1 MRKLKIFIVVSF
13 MMLSTLFLSGCA
25 LKKMPVPSVKEG
37 RFNFSFTYEING
49 EEETYSG
56 VYVCKYDGAYAS
68 AFGLGTGVDWIGYVE
83 NVGEEPEIA
92 IHTNDDGVIYVGIWF
107 YPGYF
112 MADPNYRDYSE
123 PSANLFIVYHSDDPD
138 DITISSDLDF
148 MAEYGVRLISYTYDK
163 PIENS
168 YEDKLTF
175 GRLDFNIN

>member
-1 MRKLKIFIVVSF
+1 MKKLKTFIMTFIMVFAMVI
-13 MMLSTLFLSGCA
+13 LSGCA
-25 LKKMPVPSVKEG
+25 VTKMPVPSVKEG

-49 EEETYSG
+49 AEETYSG
-56 VYVCKYDGAYAS
+56 VYVCKYDGSYAS
-68 AFGLGTGVDWIGYVE
+68 AFGLGTGVNWIGYVE
-83 NVGEEPEIA
+83 NVGENPEIA
-92 IHTNDDGVIYVGIWF
+92 IHTNDDGVIYVGLWF

-112 MADPNYRDYSE
+112 MADPDYFDYE
-123 PSANLFIVYHSDDPD
+123 APSANLFIVYHSDDPEN
-138 DITISSDLDF
+138 ITISSDLDF